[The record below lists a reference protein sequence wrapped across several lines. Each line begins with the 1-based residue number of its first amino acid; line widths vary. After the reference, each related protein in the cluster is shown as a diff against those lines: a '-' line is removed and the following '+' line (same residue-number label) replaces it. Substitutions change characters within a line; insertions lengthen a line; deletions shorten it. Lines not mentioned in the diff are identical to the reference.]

1 MDNKKNIL
9 NSLHNFKKTN
19 RKIKTILRHKPSK
32 SDLFFKKFNSIPF
45 KIIGYVGI
53 NNTTSDIFKLLENKL
68 PKKIKDSLFFK
79 IWLNDMSNVSEMFCN
94 FLKKDKISFWLG
106 SERGCRRFH
115 VDNVPFR
122 LLVTY
127 SGKGTEILP
136 DKAADRNAFV
146 NGKTNKEIVKDKSLI
161 KYQNQWDISIFRGG
175 KDGLLHR
182 TPDSALN
189 ECSSV
194 MMKLDDSSFLEKI
207 YNINGRV

>member
-1 MDNKKNIL
+1 MI
-9 NSLHNFKKTN
+9 
-19 RKIKTILRHKPSK
+19 
-32 SDLFFKKFNSIPF
+32 
-45 KIIGYVGI
+45 
-53 NNTTSDIFKLLENKL
+53 
-68 PKKIKDSLFFK
+68 
-79 IWLNDMSNVSEMFCN
+79 NVSEMFCN

-161 KYQNQWDISIFRGG
+161 KYQNQWNISIFRGG